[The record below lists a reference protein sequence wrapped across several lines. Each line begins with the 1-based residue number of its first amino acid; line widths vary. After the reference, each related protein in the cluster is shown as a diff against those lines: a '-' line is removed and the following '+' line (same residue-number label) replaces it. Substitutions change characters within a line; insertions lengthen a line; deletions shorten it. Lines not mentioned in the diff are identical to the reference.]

1 MMKFLKPIREKRRH
15 EEVIYRR
22 IKQFFDELLFDFMKE
37 VLKDNRLENALDLR
51 TLLRRGDVVYENGVF
66 KFERPISNKVA
77 KELEQ
82 MGAKWSKARNGYVI
96 APKKLPVLIAQTVAE
111 VNIYNAEKV
120 KQIQN
125 YLNNVQDNK
134 DFAYNRLNFD
144 VEVEKIGTDL
154 DRQFAESV
162 KPVLE
167 IAPKMTDFQKSEIAK
182 NYTNNLAFYIRKFAD
197 EEIVKLRQ
205 ELQPLVMAGYRAE
218 SLEKIIKKREGISA
232 RKAKFLARQETRLLV
247 AEYTKNRMK
256 QAGITRF
263 RWRTVLDGRERPEHK
278 ALNGRIF
285 SWSEP
290 PIIDARTGETGYPSQ
305 AFNCRCWAEPVIEW
319 TTLNNAKEDVNGCW
333 HGDDG
338 KFISKENKSD
348 NILGQEYTGVKGQE
362 AIDILMKER
371 HGFVRNAFMRK
382 DIGGISLI
390 WGNDKM
396 GLQHII
402 KRRKDMNQPLGKLLS
417 SLTEVIEKGKLSYA
431 DKGRFQIDYK
441 GKKAIIE
448 VNLNGDDLQFLF
460 TAYYEK

>member
-1 MMKFLKPIREKRRH
+1 MMKFLKPIREKRSH

-82 MGAKWSKARNGYVI
+82 MGAKWSNARKGYVI

-111 VNIYNAEKV
+111 VNIQNAEKV

-125 YLNNVQDNK
+125 YLNNVQDSK
-134 DFAYNRLNFD
+134 DYAYNRLNFD

-154 DRQFAESV
+154 DRQFADSV

-167 IAPKMTDFQKSEIAK
+167 IAPKMTEFQKSEIAK

-218 SLEKIIKKREGISA
+218 SLEKIIRKREGISA

-319 TTLNNAKEDVNGCW
+319 NN
-333 HGDDG
+333 
-338 KFISKENKSD
+338 IRSK
-348 NILGQEYTGVKGQE
+348 
-362 AIDILMKER
+362 
-371 HGFVRNAFMRK
+371 
-382 DIGGISLI
+382 
-390 WGNDKM
+390 
-396 GLQHII
+396 
-402 KRRKDMNQPLGKLLS
+402 
-417 SLTEVIEKGKLSYA
+417 
-431 DKGRFQIDYK
+431 
-441 GKKAIIE
+441 
-448 VNLNGDDLQFLF
+448 
-460 TAYYEK
+460 